1 MFRSGSTSD
10 LMPWGAAL
18 FLAVLL
24 IGVGR
29 RAAANGWEAVTAL
42 SSLAWMVGYVLA
54 AGVIGQR
61 AATEVRD

>member
-1 MFRSGSTSD
+1 M
-10 LMPWGAAL
+10 L
-18 FLAVLL
+18 LAGGLL